1 MRNTQMSKKGNIY
14 IISGPSGSGKSTVL
28 KEVFAQRENYY
39 FSISATTRSPRPGE
53 QDGVE
58 YFFITKERFQEMIEN
73 DEFLEYAQYV
83 ENSYGTPRK
92 PVEDKV
98 QSGYDVIMDIE
109 VQGAKQVKEKL
120 PEAIS
125 IFIAP
130 PSLEE
135 LERRLRGRSTESE
148 EKILG
153 RLETARHELE
163 LSVNYD
169 HKVINDEVSRAANEI
184 LSIMRSHD

>member
-83 ENSYGTPRK
+83 ENS
-92 PVEDKV
+92 
-98 QSGYDVIMDIE
+98 
-109 VQGAKQVKEKL
+109 
-120 PEAIS
+120 
-125 IFIAP
+125 
-130 PSLEE
+130 
-135 LERRLRGRSTESE
+135 
-148 EKILG
+148 
-153 RLETARHELE
+153 
-163 LSVNYD
+163 
-169 HKVINDEVSRAANEI
+169 
-184 LSIMRSHD
+184 

>member
-1 MRNTQMSKKGNIY
+1 MRNIQMNKKGNIY
-14 IISGPSGSGKSTVL
+14 IISGPSGTGKSTVL

-53 QDGVE
+53 RDGVE
-58 YFFITKERFQEMIEN
+58 YFFIAKERFQEMIEN

-92 PVEDKV
+92 PIEDKV

-135 LERRLRGRSTESE
+135 LERRLRGRSTETE
-148 EKILG
+148 ETILE
-153 RLETARHELE
+153 RLETAKREIE
-163 LSVNYD
+163 QSTNYD
-169 HKVINDEVSRAANEI
+169 HIVVNDEVSRAANEI